1 MLIGQKPIQFELDY
15 FDSNINDPIRT
26 NRYYSLVERIMTIKG
41 GQVLVS
47 A

>member
-1 MLIGQKPIQFELDY
+1 MLVGQKPIQFELEY
-15 FDSNINDPIRT
+15 FDSNINNPERT
-26 NRYYSLVERIMTIKG
+26 NRYYSLVERTMTIKG